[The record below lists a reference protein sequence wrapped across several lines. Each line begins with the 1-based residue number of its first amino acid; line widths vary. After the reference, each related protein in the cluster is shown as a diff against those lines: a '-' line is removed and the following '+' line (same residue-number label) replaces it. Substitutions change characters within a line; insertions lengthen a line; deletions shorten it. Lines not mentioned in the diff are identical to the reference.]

1 METSPS
7 TAIGIDLGTTNSCV
21 AVWKNGQI
29 QIAPSDMGTRT
40 IPSVVSFTDTERII
54 GVAAKKRMKSNFEN
68 TVYDVKRLIG
78 HAYKDPEVQNDM
90 KMWSFKVSESVEGKP
105 VINLKY
111 KKEPYVVSP
120 EQISAMILEQMKKQ
134 AEAFLDAK
142 VTKAVITV
150 PAYFN
155 DSQRQA
161 TKDAATIAGL
171 QVLRILNEPSA
182 AAFAYG
188 FENQNTEKNILIYDL
203 GGGTFDVSILHVKD
217 GQFEVISC
225 NGDSHLGG
233 NDFDSNLSRY
243 VMEQYKRETGED
255 ISENR
260 RWRARVRDA
269 CESCKM
275 ELSFTSTSRVE
286 FEDSGFECAISRFLF
301 EDLNAS
307 LFKKTITIVEKTLRD
322 ANLDKNSIH
331 EVVLVGGSTRIPKI
345 QEMLTNCFPHSK
357 VCKSINPDEAV
368 AMGALIMAQKE
379 YGDKSDEKGP
389 FEDISILDCTPL
401 SLGVETVGGMMSVMI
416 PRNTRIPTSY
426 TDVYTTPTDN
436 QTTVEIKVFQGERLL
451 TRDNCLLGKFM
462 ITDIPMMKADEPI
475 IEITF
480 YIDENNILSV
490 SAIEKGSQ
498 KQSKILIDNA
508 NTNLSQAQIQMMV
521 ETAKKFRRDD
531 EENAKK
537 LMYINDLENLV
548 RQIHDLF
555 EQKRLPEEVTLQ
567 VSDEVNSLQDFL
579 YSCSGAEM
587 NDILASIQSAQMV
600 IDTLQSY

>member
-1 METSPS
+1 MEASPS

-78 HAYKDPEVQNDM
+78 HAYKDPEVQSDM

-233 NDFDSNLSRY
+233 NDFDANLSRY

-379 YGDKSDEKGP
+379 DRDKSDEKGA

-401 SLGVETVGGMMSVMI
+401 SLGVETIGGMMSVMI

-548 RQIHDLF
+548 RQVHDLF
-555 EQKRLPEEVTLQ
+555 EQKRLPGDVTIQ

-587 NDILASIQSAQMV
+587 NDILASIQSAQML
-600 IDTLQSY
+600 INMLQSY

>member
-1 METSPS
+1 M
-7 TAIGIDLGTTNSCV
+7 
-21 AVWKNGQI
+21 
-29 QIAPSDMGTRT
+29 
-40 IPSVVSFTDTERII
+40 
-54 GVAAKKRMKSNFEN
+54 
-68 TVYDVKRLIG
+68 
-78 HAYKDPEVQNDM
+78 
-90 KMWSFKVSESVEGKP
+90 
-105 VINLKY
+105 
-111 KKEPYVVSP
+111 
-120 EQISAMILEQMKKQ
+120 
-134 AEAFLDAK
+134 
-142 VTKAVITV
+142 
-150 PAYFN
+150 
-155 DSQRQA
+155 
-161 TKDAATIAGL
+161 
-171 QVLRILNEPSA
+171 
-182 AAFAYG
+182 
-188 FENQNTEKNILIYDL
+188 
-203 GGGTFDVSILHVKD
+203 
-217 GQFEVISC
+217 ISC

-379 YGDKSDEKGP
+379 DGDKSDEKGP

>member
-1 METSPS
+1 
-7 TAIGIDLGTTNSCV
+7 
-21 AVWKNGQI
+21 
-29 QIAPSDMGTRT
+29 
-40 IPSVVSFTDTERII
+40 
-54 GVAAKKRMKSNFEN
+54 MKSNFEN

-379 YGDKSDEKGP
+379 DGDKSDEKGP